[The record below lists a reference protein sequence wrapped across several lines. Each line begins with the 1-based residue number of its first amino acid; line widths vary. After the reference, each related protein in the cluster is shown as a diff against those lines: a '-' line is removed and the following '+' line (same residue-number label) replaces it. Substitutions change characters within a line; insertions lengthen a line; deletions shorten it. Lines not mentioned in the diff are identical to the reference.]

1 MPEPSMT
8 DDAASVERPLDRLR
22 VLAKQDVLV
31 TPALRHIEG
40 FTLEGLLTFLW
51 HGDPGAQRVVLMCG
65 GAMGGL
71 LGPANGLYHDLGETF
86 AGDGIGVIRV
96 GYRRSNDLPA
106 CVLDVAGAADLAHRN
121 GARRFVIVGHS
132 FGGAV
137 AVNAGCMLRPMVS
150 GVVTL
155 STQSAGCERAAAL
168 GRPLLLLH
176 GDRDE
181 LLPVMSS
188 QAVQALSGGGELE
201 VLAGAGHLLVEAAE
215 HLRARLRAWIADAFT
230 RPIDGVET
238 SVSGG

>member
-1 MPEPSMT
+1 VS
-8 DDAASVERPLDRLR
+8 DAAAPERPLDRLR

-51 HGDPGAQRVVLMCG
+51 HGDPGAERVVLMCG

-71 LGPANGLYHDLGETF
+71 LGPAKGLYHDLGQTL
-86 AGDGIGVIRV
+86 AAQGTGAIRV
-96 GYRRSNDLPA
+96 GYRRPNDLSA

-121 GARRFVIVGHS
+121 GARRFIVIGHS

-137 AVNAGCMLRPMVS
+137 AINAGCMLRPMVA

-168 GRPLLLLH
+168 RRPLLLVH
-176 GDRDE
+176 GERDE
-181 LLPVMSS
+181 LLPVMAS
-188 QAVQALSGGGELE
+188 QAVQAMAGSGDLE
-201 VLAGAGHLLVEAAE
+201 VLPGTGHLLVEVAD
-215 HLRARLRAWIADAFT
+215 HLRARLGTWIDEVFARPLEASDA
-230 RPIDGVET
+230 
-238 SVSGG
+238 